1 MIWLIRSDLHQDRS
15 PNQARALSSFAPF
28 KTWRTLAPL
37 RHTSHCPLGMVSYKM
52 SYKINI
58 KVSDF
63 EEGNIVINHKKI
75 IWGKEW
81 NLWTKRKIP
90 RLSSL
95 STSEKGGNLAGQKL
109 AQKRV
114 ATSTILRARQP
125 WPVICSILSDT
136 LPSPKYLHPSQPLL
150 HFVLHLLLDFEHF
163 LEINSQWLLIMLKN
177 QSYQLLYTST
187 YLLPIWF

>member
-1 MIWLIRSDLHQDRS
+1 
-15 PNQARALSSFAPF
+15 
-28 KTWRTLAPL
+28 
-37 RHTSHCPLGMVSYKM
+37 M

-63 EEGNIVINHKKI
+63 EEGNIVTNNKKL

-114 ATSTILRARQP
+114 ATSTILRARHP

-136 LPSPKYLHPSQPLL
+136 LPSPKSLHPSQPLLNLILQFFENSIVCCRKFRSSAFVYICNLNFISHVLSDALPPAKSLHPSQPLL
-150 HFVLHLLLDFEHF
+150 HFGLHLVLDF
-163 LEINSQWLLIMLKN
+163 
-177 QSYQLLYTST
+177 
-187 YLLPIWF
+187 